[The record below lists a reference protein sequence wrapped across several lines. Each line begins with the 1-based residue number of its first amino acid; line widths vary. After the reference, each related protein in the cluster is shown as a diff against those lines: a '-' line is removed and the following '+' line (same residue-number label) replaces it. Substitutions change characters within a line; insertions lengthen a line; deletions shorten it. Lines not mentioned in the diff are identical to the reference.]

1 MTFRPVP
8 KNPYKPRKPTK
19 ANRGKFDEKT
29 RKAIHERDNYSCR
42 VCGIQA
48 SQIHHVKFK
57 SANGRGVYTN
67 GLTLCQGCHSD
78 VHKHHEKAKYWQD
91 KFSDMYGNDFYEDA
105 WDKE

>member
-1 MTFRPVP
+1 MTYRPVP
-8 KNPYKPRKPTK
+8 KNPYKPRKPTNAK
-19 ANRGKFDEKT
+19 RGKFDEKT

-67 GLTLCQGCHSD
+67 DLTVFQDCLYDIHQHN
-78 VHKHHEKAKYWQD
+78 EKAQYWQN
-91 KFSDMYGNDFYEDA
+91 KFQKDYGQDYYKDE
-105 WDKE
+105 WD